1 MQSKETSAIDSELSA
16 SSNGY
21 YPSHFKQFS
30 NVYSDSSMGQSTQ
43 PPTEI
48 AGTSE
53 TGATK
58 IFHQHL
64 GARMKALTSTDA
76 VLLGDMFR
84 QKMRRPDWAT
94 DSQVTELETDEQPVF
109 GNNLKR
115 QLLEKDVQRIDKVD
129 IDDECEENEELQT
142 AIYLKI

>member
-1 MQSKETSAIDSELSA
+1 MQSKDTSAIDSELSA

-21 YPSHFKQFS
+21 YPSHFTQFS
-30 NVYSDSSMGQSTQ
+30 NVYSDNSMGQSTQ
-43 PPTEI
+43 PPTYI

-58 IFHQHL
+58 TFHQHL

-94 DSQVTELETDEQPVF
+94 DSQVTDLETDEQPAF

-115 QLLEKDVQRIDKVD
+115 QLLEKDVQRIDK
-129 IDDECEENEELQT
+129 
-142 AIYLKI
+142 